1 MVTTPR
7 PLLLLSSRPW
17 NKGLAERL
25 RVALERP
32 VRTIGKPA
40 ELQLEAV
47 AELDPAW
54 IFVPHWSHWIP
65 EAIWSRWPTVIFHMT
80 DLPYGRGGSPL
91 QNLIQRGHSS
101 TMLTALRCSAELD
114 AGPIVLKE
122 PLSLQ
127 GSAEEI
133 FLRADALIEA
143 MIARIVREQP
153 EPQPQ
158 EGEPVLFNRRKPEQS
173 NLADCPTGD
182 LLAWYDQIRMLDA
195 EGYPHAFLEAH
206 GLRLE
211 FRRVSRRSDGL
222 HADVRIISLI
232 SDPPP
237 PPASR
242 PEGETGLA

>member
-1 MVTTPR
+1 MSSPPQ

-101 TMLTALRCSAELD
+101 TMLTALRRSAQLD
-114 AGPIVLKE
+114 ESAGCWRIRNAA
-122 PLSLQ
+122 SS
-127 GSAEEI
+127 SA
-133 FLRADALIEA
+133 L
-143 MIARIVREQP
+143 
-153 EPQPQ
+153 
-158 EGEPVLFNRRKPEQS
+158 
-173 NLADCPTGD
+173 
-182 LLAWYDQIRMLDA
+182 
-195 EGYPHAFLEAH
+195 
-206 GLRLE
+206 
-211 FRRVSRRSDGL
+211 RRVSGRNGCGIRRWWRGCMRRCTGRPWSRRVKVSPPRPRY
-222 HADVRIISLI
+222 AESMTSLV
-232 SDPPP
+232 
-237 PPASR
+237 
-242 PEGETGLA
+242 